1 MFDENERDAAVAF
14 VRFHFYSIFS
24 LFMCIEY
31 KLVCILFHAVN
42 VRTNVHHH
50 LHHPYHHVSRTRM

>member
-24 LFMCIEY
+24 LFVVYRI
-31 KLVCILFHAVN
+31 
-42 VRTNVHHH
+42 
-50 LHHPYHHVSRTRM
+50 